1 MNNAF
6 VNIGFT
12 TCFFPHLLFTMLQ
25 DCYCLTVGTV
35 DEIIIDAPW
44 SYDSCPNCTT
54 TFDPSKGGSA
64 CRSCQN
70 SVTDTVPQLA
80 TIVFCTNYLLT
91 RLIEL
96 PNFAD
101 TAMDAKV

>member
-1 MNNAF
+1 M
-6 VNIGFT
+6 GFT
-12 TCFFPHLLFTMLQ
+12 PSLFRHLLFIVFQ
-25 DCYCLTVGTV
+25 DCYCSTVETI

-70 SVTDTVPQLA
+70 TVIDTVPRLA
-80 TIVFCTNYLLT
+80 MIIFCTDYLFT
-91 RLIEL
+91 RFAVLA
-96 PNFAD
+96 NFPEIS
-101 TAMDAKV
+101 MDVKV

>member
-1 MNNAF
+1 M
-6 VNIGFT
+6 GST
-12 TCFFPHLLFTMLQ
+12 TCLFPHLLFTMLQ

-64 CRSCQN
+64 CRSFHT
-70 SVTDTVPQLA
+70 SVIDTVPQLA
-80 TIVFCTNYLLT
+80 MIIFCTNYLLT
-91 RLIEL
+91 RFPVL
-96 PNFAD
+96 PNFPE
-101 TAMDAKV
+101 TSMDVKV